1 MKIGC
6 IFKPTIVIFFLLIV
20 KITDVYP
27 QNILQGEWHDHL
39 SYRTC
44 LRIAETPEWIYCAS
58 ESGLISYNKNTN
70 DTRKHSKVTGLSD
83 VLINTIAYSE
93 ETDYLIVGYVN
104 GNIDLLREGQTPI
117 NLTDIKRRIMTTDKR
132 INKILTHGHYV
143 YLACGFGIV
152 VLNLENVEVKET
164 YYLGESGTYLN
175 VNDIA
180 IANNILYAATESG
193 IYKADLDSPNLLDYS
208 NWSRLEFLPQA
219 LNEYTQI
226 ENHQNTLFA
235 VYSDMLSGH
244 DNIITFNENDYHP
257 WTYYSDTTI
266 NDLYSSNGYLTIA
279 APTHG
284 TIFNENNIILHD
296 FTAYGVQHIYVS
308 DQGTF
313 YAACTYNGFISLK
326 EDNTFRYYSINGPR
340 YSKVT
345 RVAAK
350 SNHIWVTTGAPATLN
365 SQRPCAIYSNIDGKW
380 TSYTHENNQL
390 MYQTGNTYKTVFDP
404 SNINHLF
411 VGTFGYGIIEILD
424 GEIINLY
431 RKDDNEIFSGIRDA
445 VKIRTSGIQFDA
457 QNRLWVLL
465 DLVSNPL
472 FILDQEGNWENPHI
486 SNSILNSNNVQYYDL
501 LITSR
506 GQIWVL
512 TFNAQIIVLE
522 EEAEGLYRQKTFFI
536 KNQYETLINKAN
548 CLEEDNEGNI
558 WVGTNNGP
566 VIYYSPW
573 NVFQLSEV
581 NGYQIPIPRNDGT
594 NNVDLFLYSEAVLD
608 IKTDGGNRKWF
619 ATAHSGVFLTSPDG
633 KETLVNFRDDNSPLL
648 SNGITGIDINE
659 KSGEV
664 FIATDLGL
672 VSYGGIATTG
682 FDDYSN
688 VYVYPNPI
696 RREYDGP
703 ITVTGLVENSI
714 VKITDING
722 ILVWETKSLGGQAVW
737 DGRNFKGDRVATG
750 VYLIM
755 LATEDG
761 LKSHITKLLFMH

>member
-1 MKIGC
+1 MKI
-6 IFKPTIVIFFLLIV
+6 KSFFRLILVVLSLLIA
-20 KITDVYP
+20 KIPNIYS

-39 SYRTC
+39 SYRKC
-44 LRIAETPEWIYCAS
+44 LRIAETSEWIYCAS
-58 ESGLISYNKNTN
+58 ESGLISYNPETN
-70 DTRKHSKVTGLSD
+70 EIRKHSKVTGLSD

-93 ETDYLIVGYVN
+93 ETDYLIVGYAN
-104 GNIDLLREGQTPI
+104 GNIDLLREGQAPI
-117 NLTDIKRRIMTTDKR
+117 NLTDIKRRIMTTNKK
-132 INKILTHGHYV
+132 INKILIYGNYA
-143 YLACGFGIV
+143 YLSCGFGIV
-152 VLNLENVEVKET
+152 VLNLENNEVKET
-164 YYLGESGTYLN
+164 YYLGENGSYLN
-175 VNDIA
+175 VNDVA
-180 IANNILYAATESG
+180 ISDSILYAATESG
-193 IYKADLDSPNLLDYS
+193 IYKVDLNSPNLLDYS
-208 NWSRLEFLPQA
+208 YWTKLDYLPQPE
-219 LNEYTQI
+219 NEYTQI
-226 ENHQNTLFA
+226 ENYQNTLFA
-235 VYSDMLSGH
+235 VYSNLSSGH
-244 DNIITFNENDYHP
+244 DKIITFDQDDYQP

-266 NDLYSSNGYLTIA
+266 NDICSINGYLTIA
-279 APTHG
+279 APSHG
-284 TIFNENNIILHD
+284 SIYNEANALIKD
-296 FTAYGVQHIYVS
+296 FTAYGVEHIFIS
-308 DQGTF
+308 KLGTF

-326 EDNTFRYYSINGPR
+326 DDDTFRYYSINGPWF
-340 YSKVT
+340 SKAT

-350 SNHIWVTTGAPATLN
+350 NDHIWVTSGAPSTLS
-365 SQRPCAIYSNIDGKW
+365 SQKPSAIYSYIDGKW
-380 TSYTHENNQL
+380 TSFTNENNQYMNL
-390 MYQTGNTYKTVFDP
+390 SGNTYKTVFDP

-431 RKDDNEIFSGIRDA
+431 RKDDNDIFSGIRDV

-472 FILDQEGNWENPHI
+472 FILDQEGNWENPQI
-486 SNSILNSNNVQYYDL
+486 SNTYFNKNNVQYYDL

-512 TFNAQIIVLE
+512 TFDAQIIVLE
-522 EEAEGLYRQKTFFI
+522 DEGDGSYRQKTFLI
-536 KNQYETLINKAN
+536 KNQYETSINKAN

-573 NVFQLSEV
+573 NVFQLDDV
-581 NGYQIPIPRNDGT
+581 TGTQITIPRNDGT
-594 NNVDLFLYSEAVLD
+594 NNVDLFLFSEAVLD

-633 KETLVNFRDDNSPLL
+633 KETLANFRDDNSPLL
-648 SNGITGIDINE
+648 SNGVTGIDINE

-664 FIATDLGL
+664 FFATDLGL
-672 VSYGGIATTG
+672 VSFGGVATTG
-682 FDDYSN
+682 LDDYTN

-696 RREYDGP
+696 RSDYEGP

-722 ILVWETKSLGGQAVW
+722 VLVWETKSLGGQAVW
-737 DGRNFKGDRVATG
+737 DGRNFKGNRVASG

-761 LKSHITKLLFMH
+761 SKSHITKLLFMH

>member
-1 MKIGC
+1 MKIR
-6 IFKPTIVIFFLLIV
+6 FFLRLTLVIFYLLIA
-20 KITDVYP
+20 IIPNIYS
-27 QNILQGEWHDHL
+27 QNILQGEWRDYL
-39 SYRTC
+39 SYRRC

-58 ESGLISYNKNTN
+58 ESGLISYNPATGSL
-70 DTRKHSKVTGLSD
+70 RKHSKITGLSD
-83 VLINTIAYSE
+83 VLVSTIAYSE
-93 ETDYLIVGYVN
+93 ETDYLIVGYEN
-104 GNIDLLREGQTPI
+104 GNIDLLHEDQDPI
-117 NLTDIKRRIMTTDKR
+117 NLTDIKRRIMTADKK
-132 INKILTHGHYV
+132 INKILTYGKFA
-143 YLACGFGIV
+143 YLSCGFGIV
-152 VLNLENVEVKET
+152 VLNLENSEVKET
-164 YYLGESGTYLN
+164 YYLGENGTYLN

-193 IYKADLDSPNLLDYS
+193 IYKVNLNSPNLLDYS
-208 NWSRLEFLPQA
+208 YWSQLDYLPQPE
-219 LNEYTQI
+219 NEYSQI
-226 ENHQNTLFA
+226 ETHQNILFA
-235 VYSDMLSGH
+235 VYNDLSSGH
-244 DNIITFNENDYHP
+244 DKIITFDEDNFQP

-266 NDLYSSNGYLTIA
+266 NDICSQNGYLTIA
-279 APTHG
+279 APGHG
-284 TIFNENNIILHD
+284 SVYNEANTLIKD
-296 FTAYGVQHIYVS
+296 FTAYGVEHVFKS
-308 DQGTF
+308 DQGIF

-326 EDNTFRYYSINGPR
+326 DDDTFRYYSINGPW

-350 SNHIWVTTGAPATLN
+350 NDHIWVTSGAPSTLN
-365 SQRPCAIYSNIDGKW
+365 TQKPNSIYSYIDGKW
-380 TSYTHENNQL
+380 TSYTSENNQF
-390 MYQTGNTYKTVFDP
+390 MNQTGNTYKAVFDP

-431 RKDDNEIFSGIRDA
+431 RHDNNEIFSNVRDN
-445 VKIRTSGIQFDA
+445 VRIRTAGIQFDS

-465 DLVSNPL
+465 SLVSNPL
-472 FILDQEGNWENPHI
+472 FILDQEGNWENPQI
-486 SNSILNSNNVQYYDL
+486 SNTYFNKNNVQYYDL
-501 LITSR
+501 LITSW

-512 TFNAQIIVLE
+512 TFNAEIIVLE
-522 EEAEGLYRQKTFFI
+522 DEGDGSYSQKTFFI
-536 KNQYETLINKAN
+536 KNQYETRINKAN

-558 WVGTNNGP
+558 WIGTNSGP

-573 NVFQLSEV
+573 NIFQLDDVS
-581 NGYQIPIPRNDGT
+581 GYQIPIPRNDGT
-594 NNVDLFLYSEAVLD
+594 NTVDLFLLSEAVLD

-633 KETLVNFRDDNSPLL
+633 KETLANFRDDNSPLL
-648 SNGITGIDINE
+648 SNGVTGIDINE

-682 FDDYSN
+682 FDDYTD

-696 RREYDGP
+696 RKEYDGP
-703 ITVTGLVENSI
+703 ITITGLVENSI

-722 ILVWETKSLGGQAVW
+722 VLVWETKSLGGQAVW

-761 LKSHITKLLFMH
+761 SKSHITKLLFMH